1 MKNTLT
7 KKSSQSPVFPTSFRE
22 PVPFGF
28 FSLSSS
34 LSLSRSSFFWHIP
47 RQKCSGSSTRQHAVS
62 NASRKNAPK
71 STSFVVTKEKTVR
84 YGFQD
89 PERPRSNAEPSRC
102 PPRFH
107 PAQTQGK
114 YRTHKKRLRQRI
126 QRHPCLIGMEQTPR
140 NLHAE
145 SQI

>member
-34 LSLSRSSFFWHIP
+34 LSLSKSSFFWHIP
-47 RQKCSGSSTRQHAVS
+47 RQKCSGSSARQHAVS

-84 YGFQD
+84 YGF
-89 PERPRSNAEPSRC
+89 
-102 PPRFH
+102 
-107 PAQTQGK
+107 
-114 YRTHKKRLRQRI
+114 RI
-126 QRHPCLIGMEQTPR
+126 QNVHEATQSHRGARRAFIRHRHRENTALIKNDCDSAYSAIP
-140 NLHAE
+140 A
-145 SQI
+145 